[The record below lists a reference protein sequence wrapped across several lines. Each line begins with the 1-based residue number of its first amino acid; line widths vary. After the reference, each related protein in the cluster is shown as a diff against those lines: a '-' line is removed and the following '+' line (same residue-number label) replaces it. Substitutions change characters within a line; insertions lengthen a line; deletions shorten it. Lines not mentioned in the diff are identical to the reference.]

1 MKHIGIPTLAI
12 VAFLAACNGLMSD
25 PQPNVV
31 YEADRQAYTPQETI
45 VTSLI
50 NTSDTEVGYNLCGAA
65 LEKRPGSGWTRV
77 YRTPEPTCIQP
88 LYLLQPGETATY
100 REPASNL
107 PGPGTYRLRT
117 RVETP
122 VPGPG
127 AEVVTDPFAV
137 EQ

>member
-1 MKHIGIPTLAI
+1 MTRIRIPMLAT
-12 VAFLAACNGLMSD
+12 VALLAACTGLMSN

-45 VTSLI
+45 VTTLI

-65 LEKRPGSGWTRV
+65 LEKRTGGGWTRV
-77 YRTPEPTCIQP
+77 FRTPEPACIQP
-88 LYLLQPGETATY
+88 LYLLQPGQTATH
-100 REPASNL
+100 REPASSL

-122 VPGPG
+122 VPGSR
-127 AEVVTDPFAV
+127 ADVVTDPFTV

>member
-1 MKHIGIPTLAI
+1 MKHTRIPSLA
-12 VAFLAACNGLMSD
+12 ALALLAACTGLMSD

-31 YEADRQAYTPQETI
+31 YEADRRAYTPQETI

-50 NTSDTEVGYNLCGAA
+50 NTSDREVGYNLCGAA
-65 LEKRPGSGWTRV
+65 LEKRTGGGWTRV
-77 YRTPEPTCIQP
+77 SRTPESPCIQP
-88 LYLLQPGETATY
+88 LYLLRPGETATH
-100 REPASNL
+100 REPAGSL

-127 AEVVTDPFAV
+127 AEVVTDAFTV

>member
-1 MKHIGIPTLAI
+1 MKRLRIPTLAA
-12 VAFLAACNGLMSD
+12 VALLAACNGLISD
-25 PQPNVV
+25 PQPDVV
-31 YEADRQAYTPQETI
+31 YEADQQAYTPQETI

-65 LEKRPGSGWTRV
+65 LEKRTEGGWTRV
-77 YRTPEPTCIQP
+77 ARTPEPACIQP
-88 LYLLQPGETATY
+88 LYILDPGETATHH
-100 REPASNL
+100 EPASSL

-127 AEVVTDPFAV
+127 AEVVTDPFTV

>member
-1 MKHIGIPTLAI
+1 M
-12 VAFLAACNGLMSD
+12 ND

-31 YEADRQAYTPQETI
+31 YEADRQAYTPQESI

-65 LEKRPGSGWTRV
+65 LEKRTGGGWTRV
-77 YRTPEPTCIQP
+77 SRTPEPACIQP
-88 LYLLQPGETATY
+88 LYLLKPGETATH
-100 REPASNL
+100 REPASAF

-122 VPGPG
+122 VPGLR
-127 AEVVTDPFAV
+127 ADVVTDPFTV
-137 EQ
+137 EE